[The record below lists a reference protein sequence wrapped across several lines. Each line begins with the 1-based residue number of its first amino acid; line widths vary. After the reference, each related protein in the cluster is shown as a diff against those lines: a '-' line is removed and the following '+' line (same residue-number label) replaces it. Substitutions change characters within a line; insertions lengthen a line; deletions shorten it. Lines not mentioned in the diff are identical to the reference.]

1 LNGIVE
7 EITDTYNSYKKKD
20 PVAAYTSTVERYGER
35 IMKYWTYPALPAV
48 PRLLE
53 ACTRSEGGSSDFG
66 PPSTAS
72 DVARDMVPVPPR
84 GKCYDPNS
92 RKRDPR
98 GSFKTPM
105 RGSKMAIDMKIT
117 SSKKVFK
124 KTLKTLNRKEPD
136 AFDSFNEDTHSTP
149 KVVSDD
155 ESDDDIQGTDK
166 EKPQASRSVRQDK
179 GITLSDQDLPAN
191 FSLGSLPL
199 VMPEDVLHDVEHD
212 KTIDETIFV
221 LEGTDEYKSLV
232 DANTGVVVNANN
244 LGRKNPL
251 FRTRKSIVEVEVPI
265 TCHAIEG
272 TGKEAPQ
279 ASTSTRHQQAQQD
292 VNNITITELKKF
304 FIDQLKE
311 MKTDMKEHQEKCL
324 AKIFDQA
331 KENPEVSKGQKRYS
345 QTVARKA
352 LDIVKQ
358 LGPRLIEH
366 ITLKEEVV
374 KKEEYKYTALCEHV
388 NAKLQINQSG
398 RLIEVLFNCS
408 QFLEAVALVFKDP
421 VDELMAST
429 HKLNGINVYRYVLQ
443 RLFTHQQLAY
453 MCFGGNAKTYVKIFH
468 AYLNAFQ

>member
-1 LNGIVE
+1 
-7 EITDTYNSYKKKD
+7 
-20 PVAAYTSTVERYGER
+20 
-35 IMKYWTYPALPAV
+35 
-48 PRLLE
+48 
-53 ACTRSEGGSSDFG
+53 
-66 PPSTAS
+66 
-72 DVARDMVPVPPR
+72 
-84 GKCYDPNS
+84 
-92 RKRDPR
+92 
-98 GSFKTPM
+98 
-105 RGSKMAIDMKIT
+105 
-117 SSKKVFK
+117 
-124 KTLKTLNRKEPD
+124 
-136 AFDSFNEDTHSTP
+136 
-149 KVVSDD
+149 
-155 ESDDDIQGTDK
+155 
-166 EKPQASRSVRQDK
+166 
-179 GITLSDQDLPAN
+179 LPAN

-279 ASTSTRHQQAQQD
+279 ASTSTRPQQAQQD

-311 MKTDMKEHQEKCL
+311 MKTDMKDMKEHQEKCL

-374 KKEEYKYTALCEHV
+374 KKEEDKYTALCEHV

>member
-7 EITDTYNSYKKKD
+7 EITDTYNKYKKKD
-20 PVAAYTSTVERYGER
+20 PVGAYTSTVEKFGER

-53 ACTRSEGGSSDFG
+53 ACTRSEGRTSDIG

-72 DVARDMVPVPPR
+72 DVAREIAPVPPR
-84 GKCYDPNS
+84 GKSYDPNS

-124 KTLKTLNRKEPD
+124 KTLKTLNRKQPD
-136 AFDSFNEDTHSTP
+136 AFDTFNEDTHSTP
-149 KVVSDD
+149 KVVSDED
-155 ESDDDIQGTDK
+155 SDDDIP
-166 EKPQASRSVRQDK
+166 EKPEASTLVQQVRRRMSQASKQHKR
-179 GITLSDQDLPAN
+179 ITLSAQDLPAD
-191 FSLGSLPL
+191 FSLGTVPL
-199 VMPEDVLHDVEHD
+199 VVPEEVLDNVEHD
-212 KTIDETIFV
+212 TPIDETIIV
-221 LEGTDEYKSLV
+221 IEGTDEYTSLV
-232 DANTGVVVNANN
+232 DANTGVVVNSNN
-244 LGRKNPL
+244 LSRKNPL
-251 FRTRKSIVEVEVPI
+251 FGTRKSIVEVEVPI

-279 ASTSTRHQQAQQD
+279 ASTSTNKQAQQD

-324 AKIFDQA
+324 AKIFD
-331 KENPEVSKGQKRYS
+331 KEKKDNPEVSKGQKRYS
-345 QTVARKA
+345 QNVARKA

-358 LGPRLIEH
+358 LGPRLLEH
-366 ITLKEEVV
+366 ITLKEEVE
-374 KKEEYKYTALCEHV
+374 KKEEYKHTALCDHV

-408 QFLEAVALVFKDP
+408 QFLEAVALVFKEP
-421 VDELMAST
+421 VDELMACT
-429 HKLNGINVYRYVLQ
+429 TKLNGINVYRYVLQ
-443 RLFTHQQLAY
+443 RLFTQQQLAY
-453 MCFGGNAKTYVKIFH
+453 MCFGGNAKT
-468 AYLNAFQ
+468 